1 MIVGFFDRAHRAIVR
16 VVVTG
21 GKQSATLHLEVDTG
35 SQPHICM
42 DEDWADHLG
51 IVTTKGHRATFA
63 DGRSKTVLAG
73 AAKVDWFG
81 RSTDVEVIVWPRSKQ
96 SAPEDRS
103 QHRYR
108 GTPEGLIG
116 RKLLASNAVSTDYVN
131 GRVAIIEPA
140 PSGA

>member
-1 MIVGFFDRAHRAIVR
+1 MIAGFFDRAHRAIVR

-51 IVTTKGHRATFA
+51 IVTTKGHRATLA
-63 DGRSKTVLAG
+63 DGKSKSVLA
-73 AAKVDWFG
+73 AAAAVSWHG
-81 RSTDVEVIVWPRSKQ
+81 SLHPVEVIVWPRSKKATPLDKSLTQ
-96 SAPEDRS
+96 
-103 QHRYR
+103 YR

-116 RKLLASNAVSTDYVN
+116 RQLLMGSALSLDYLNRQVL
-131 GRVAIIEPA
+131 ITQPP